1 MAQVDDGERRALGD
15 GARALVNRSS
25 SALLH
30 LSFPTTRTAE
40 NSATSAIA
48 GIHAW
53 QARYWRGPA
62 RLLDLERHT
71 LTDAAQQFIG
81 NRIGVSS
88 DFLDW

>member
-15 GARALVNRSS
+15 GARALVNRCS
-25 SALLH
+25 
-30 LSFPTTRTAE
+30 
-40 NSATSAIA
+40 SAIA